1 MPPSSQVNKDF
12 LKAILADKKKLLKKR
27 EVDYVS
33 VPHWEELSV
42 KKLWPDL
49 KEDQSFHLYFSDEFP
64 DQKGPNR
71 EYFFN
76 ILNTVYP

>member
-1 MPPSSQVNKDF
+1 MPPETQVNKDF
-12 LKAILADKKKLLKKR
+12 LKSVFKDIKKLKKKK

-49 KEDQSFHLYFSDEFP
+49 KDDGAFTIYF
-64 DQKGPNR
+64 
-71 EYFFN
+71 
-76 ILNTVYP
+76 